1 MARPLLFSVASSC
14 PLTDYDMPGPVQ
26 TNGLSSA
33 AAALQMLERRQ
44 AVLANNLANASTR
57 GFKAEM
63 AFSRLMDNALAAT
76 DTAVDLTAGTLTQTH
91 NPFDLAVEGDGFF
104 VVNTPG
110 GERFVRNGS
119 FRLSPERQLV
129 DSRGNPVLGEDG
141 PITIPPGGVVEIDA
155 AGQIAVNGKPLT
167 RLRLERVPSGT
178 DLQHEG
184 GTLFVPEASRQA
196 IPPAERRVQQ
206 GFLEESNVNPMAAM
220 TDMLSVLHR
229 YQAAQKTL
237 STIDAVRGIAV
248 TDLAKPV

>member
-1 MARPLLFSVASSC
+1 
-14 PLTDYDMPGPVQ
+14 MPGPVQ
-26 TNGLSSA
+26 TNGMSSA

-76 DTAVDLTAGTLTQTH
+76 DTAIDLTAGTLTETH
-91 NPFDLAVEGDGFF
+91 NPFDLAVAGDGFF
-104 VVNTPG
+104 VVSTPN
-110 GERFVRNGS
+110 GERLVRNGS
-119 FRLSPERQLV
+119 FSLNPERQLV
-129 DSRGNPVLGEDG
+129 DAKGNRVLGENG
-141 PITIPPGGVVEIDA
+141 PITIPHQGRVDIDA
-155 AGQIAVNGKPLT
+155 SGQIEVNGKPLT
-167 RLRLERVPSGT
+167 RLRVERVASGA

-184 GTLFVPEASRQA
+184 GTMFVPDATRQSV
-196 IPPAERRVQQ
+196 PNTERTVQQ
-206 GFLEESNVNPMAAM
+206 GFLEESNVNAMAAM